1 MAKWIVSAW
10 ALLLFAAQAAPG
22 AAKPVVMGKV
32 QEHPHAGI
40 ALAAPTG
47 FQPQSLSAPYD
58 VMHSVVLE
66 DDRPVQG
73 VTLSA
78 FPAAAKVTADEFADL
93 KMAELNRNLAI
104 QQLKL
109 LKKTTMPIAGA
120 TGSARL
126 MSYTFRGVKTLA
138 AQVYFLREVQGA
150 KLRICYLLTV
160 VCSAARQPRLLPTL
174 GAVVRS
180 VRLISVRHPVLAGDV
195 KLGEPVEDYNLGYSV
210 RRPAGWYV
218 AKIPVG
224 VELGQVDYLL
234 GGVPMPSAQLLATK
248 LSSDEATSEACAK
261 MYIGIAKAAALQRK
275 HSCQAISQ
283 GPAKL
288 GGLDAYQFVLLQV
301 PGGAG
306 PAPRAEADKE
316 SVVIVQRTACLPAE
330 PGGKPRVF
338 AFILTG
344 RGRDAKPAEALMETL
359 AASFRRVQPATR
371 PTTRPAG

>member
-109 LKKTTMPIAGA
+109 LKKTTMPIGA
-120 TGSARL
+120 
-126 MSYTFRGVKTLA
+126 
-138 AQVYFLREVQGA
+138 
-150 KLRICYLLTV
+150 C
-160 VCSAARQPRLLPTL
+160 
-174 GAVVRS
+174 
-180 VRLISVRHPVLAGDV
+180 
-195 KLGEPVEDYNLGYSV
+195 
-210 RRPAGWYV
+210 RR
-218 AKIPVG
+218 
-224 VELGQVDYLL
+224 
-234 GGVPMPSAQLLATK
+234 
-248 LSSDEATSEACAK
+248 
-261 MYIGIAKAAALQRK
+261 
-275 HSCQAISQ
+275 
-283 GPAKL
+283 
-288 GGLDAYQFVLLQV
+288 
-301 PGGAG
+301 
-306 PAPRAEADKE
+306 
-316 SVVIVQRTACLPAE
+316 
-330 PGGKPRVF
+330 
-338 AFILTG
+338 
-344 RGRDAKPAEALMETL
+344 
-359 AASFRRVQPATR
+359 AS
-371 PTTRPAG
+371 